1 MALKIEYLPVGKLL
15 RYAKNSRTHSDEQV
29 EQLVNSI
36 REFGFTNPV
45 LIDEKNE
52 LIAGH
57 GRLAAAEILEMDKVP
72 AIRLSNL
79 SEKQKKAYRIADNKL
94 ALNAGWDMQLL
105 AEEVKELMDDDF
117 DIDLLGFN
125 DAELD
130 EMLSDEQPQEE
141 DDNSSL
147 LFKLSTWLLIKNV
160 FPRRIWKLHCC
171 WMFIVSTT
179 TRMKRMRDL
188 FSILLMVAS
197 NGHRQ

>member
-1 MALKIEYLPVGKLL
+1 MAVKNGSKIEYLPVGKLL

-79 SEKQKKAYRIADNKL
+79 SEN
-94 ALNAGWDMQLL
+94 
-105 AEEVKELMDDDF
+105 
-117 DIDLLGFN
+117 
-125 DAELD
+125 
-130 EMLSDEQPQEE
+130 
-141 DDNSSL
+141 
-147 LFKLSTWLLIKNV
+147 
-160 FPRRIWKLHCC
+160 RRRLTGLQITSWP
-171 WMFIVSTT
+171 
-179 TRMKRMRDL
+179 
-188 FSILLMVAS
+188 
-197 NGHRQ
+197 

>member
-15 RYAKNSRTHSDEQV
+15 RYAKNSRTHSDKQV

-141 DDNSSL
+141 DDNSSPVVQIKYLAIDKERIPATDMEIAL
-147 LFKLSTWLLIKNV
+147 LLDVYRQYHDAHETHEGFVQYL
-160 FPRRIWKLHCC
+160 
-171 WMFIVSTT
+171 
-179 TRMKRMRDL
+179 
-188 FSILLMVAS
+188 A
-197 NGHRQ
+197 NGCK

>member
-1 MALKIEYLPVGKLL
+1 MEYLPVGKLL

-105 AEEVKELMDDDF
+105 AEEVKALMDDDF

-141 DDNSSL
+141 DDNSSPVVQIKYLAIDKERIPATDMEIAL
-147 LFKLSTWLLIKNV
+147 LLDVYRQYHDAHETHEGFVQYL
-160 FPRRIWKLHCC
+160 
-171 WMFIVSTT
+171 
-179 TRMKRMRDL
+179 
-188 FSILLMVAS
+188 A
-197 NGHRQ
+197 NGCK

>member
-125 DAELD
+125 DVELD

-141 DDNSSL
+141 DDNSSPVVQIKYLSIDKERIPATDMEIAL
-147 LFKLSTWLLIKNV
+147 LLDVYRQYHDAHETHEGFVQYL
-160 FPRRIWKLHCC
+160 
-171 WMFIVSTT
+171 
-179 TRMKRMRDL
+179 
-188 FSILLMVAS
+188 A
-197 NGHRQ
+197 NGCK

>member
-141 DDNSSL
+141 DDNSSPVVQIKYLAIDKERIPATDMEIAL
-147 LFKLSTWLLIKNV
+147 LLDVYRQYHGAHETHEGFVQYL
-160 FPRRIWKLHCC
+160 
-171 WMFIVSTT
+171 
-179 TRMKRMRDL
+179 
-188 FSILLMVAS
+188 A
-197 NGHRQ
+197 NGCK

>member
-141 DDNSSL
+141 DDNSSPVVQIKYLAIDKERIPATDMEIAL
-147 LFKLSTWLLIKNV
+147 LLDVYRQYHDAHATHEGFVQYL
-160 FPRRIWKLHCC
+160 
-171 WMFIVSTT
+171 
-179 TRMKRMRDL
+179 
-188 FSILLMVAS
+188 A
-197 NGHRQ
+197 NGCK

>member
-105 AEEVKELMDDDF
+105 AEEVKALMDDDF

-141 DDNSSL
+141 DDNYSPVVQIKYLAIDKERIPATDMEIAL
-147 LFKLSTWLLIKNV
+147 LLDVYRQYHDAHETHEGFVQYL
-160 FPRRIWKLHCC
+160 
-171 WMFIVSTT
+171 
-179 TRMKRMRDL
+179 
-188 FSILLMVAS
+188 A
-197 NGHRQ
+197 NGCK

>member
-1 MALKIEYLPVGKLL
+1 MTLKIEYLPVGKLL
-15 RYAKNSRTHSDEQV
+15 RYAKNLRTHSDEQV

-141 DDNSSL
+141 DDNSSPVVQIKYLAIDKERIPATDMEIAL
-147 LFKLSTWLLIKNV
+147 LLDVYRQYHDAHETHEGFVQYL
-160 FPRRIWKLHCC
+160 
-171 WMFIVSTT
+171 
-179 TRMKRMRDL
+179 
-188 FSILLMVAS
+188 A
-197 NGHRQ
+197 NGCK

>member
-1 MALKIEYLPVGKLL
+1 ALKIEYLPVGKLL

-141 DDNSSL
+141 DDNSSPVVQIKYLAIDKERIPATDMEIAL
-147 LFKLSTWLLIKNV
+147 LLDVYRQYHDAHETHEGFVQYL
-160 FPRRIWKLHCC
+160 
-171 WMFIVSTT
+171 
-179 TRMKRMRDL
+179 
-188 FSILLMVAS
+188 A
-197 NGHRQ
+197 NGCK

>member
-1 MALKIEYLPVGKLL
+1 MTLKIEYLPLGKLL

-29 EQLVNSI
+29 DQLVNSI

-57 GRLAAAEILEMDKVP
+57 GRLAAAEILELDKVP

-105 AEEVKELMDDDF
+105 AEEVRELMDDDF
-117 DIDLLGFN
+117 DIDLLGFH
-125 DAELD
+125 ETEID
-130 EMLSDEQPQEE
+130 EMLVVETPPDEGDDAPPVDSD
-141 DDNSSL
+141 
-147 LFKLSTWLLIKNV
+147 
-160 FPRRIWKLHCC
+160 
-171 WMFIVSTT
+171 
-179 TRMKRMRDL
+179 
-188 FSILLMVAS
+188 
-197 NGHRQ
+197 

>member
-141 DDNSSL
+141 DDNSSPVVQIKYLAIDKERIPATDMEIAL
-147 LFKLSTWLLIKNV
+147 LLDV
-160 FPRRIWKLHCC
+160 YRQYHDAHE
-171 WMFIVSTT
+171 
-179 TRMKRMRDL
+179 TREGFVQYL
-188 FSILLMVAS
+188 A
-197 NGHRQ
+197 NGCK

>member
-141 DDNSSL
+141 DDNSSPVVQIKYLAIDKERIPATDMEIAL
-147 LFKLSTWLLIKNV
+147 LLDVYRQYHDAHETHEGFVQYLV
-160 FPRRIWKLHCC
+160 
-171 WMFIVSTT
+171 
-179 TRMKRMRDL
+179 
-188 FSILLMVAS
+188 
-197 NGHRQ
+197 NGCK

>member
-1 MALKIEYLPVGKLL
+1 LKIEYLPVGKLL

-141 DDNSSL
+141 DDNSSPVVQIKYLAIDKERIPATDMEIAL
-147 LFKLSTWLLIKNV
+147 LLDVYRQYHDAHETHEGFVQYL
-160 FPRRIWKLHCC
+160 
-171 WMFIVSTT
+171 
-179 TRMKRMRDL
+179 
-188 FSILLMVAS
+188 A
-197 NGHRQ
+197 NGCK

>member
-72 AIRLSNL
+72 AIRLGNL

-105 AEEVKELMDDDF
+105 AEEVKALMDDDF

-141 DDNSSL
+141 DDNSSPVVQIKYLAIDKERIPATDMEIAL
-147 LFKLSTWLLIKNV
+147 LLDVYRQYHDAHETHEGFVQYL
-160 FPRRIWKLHCC
+160 
-171 WMFIVSTT
+171 
-179 TRMKRMRDL
+179 
-188 FSILLMVAS
+188 A
-197 NGHRQ
+197 NGCK

>member
-105 AEEVKELMDDDF
+105 AEEVKKLMDDDF

-141 DDNSSL
+141 DDNSSPVVQIKYLAIDKERIPATDMEIAL
-147 LFKLSTWLLIKNV
+147 LLDVYRQYHDAHETHEGFVQYL
-160 FPRRIWKLHCC
+160 
-171 WMFIVSTT
+171 
-179 TRMKRMRDL
+179 
-188 FSILLMVAS
+188 A
-197 NGHRQ
+197 NGCK

>member
-141 DDNSSL
+141 DDNSSPVVQIKYLAIDKERIPATDMEIAL
-147 LFKLSTWLLIKNV
+147 LLDVYRQYHDAHET
-160 FPRRIWKLHCC
+160 HE
-171 WMFIVSTT
+171 
-179 TRMKRMRDL
+179 DL

>member
-130 EMLSDEQPQEE
+130 EMLRDEQPQEE
-141 DDNSSL
+141 DDNSSPVVQIKYLSIDKERIPATDMEIAL
-147 LFKLSTWLLIKNV
+147 LLDVYRQYHDAHETHEGFVQYL
-160 FPRRIWKLHCC
+160 
-171 WMFIVSTT
+171 
-179 TRMKRMRDL
+179 
-188 FSILLMVAS
+188 A
-197 NGHRQ
+197 NGCK

>member
-1 MALKIEYLPVGKLL
+1 EYLPVGKLL

-130 EMLSDEQPQEE
+130 EMLSDEQPREE
-141 DDNSSL
+141 DDNSSPVVQIKYLAIDKERIPATDMEIAL
-147 LFKLSTWLLIKNV
+147 LLDVYRQYHDAHETHEGFVQYL
-160 FPRRIWKLHCC
+160 
-171 WMFIVSTT
+171 
-179 TRMKRMRDL
+179 
-188 FSILLMVAS
+188 A
-197 NGHRQ
+197 NGCK

>member
-141 DDNSSL
+141 DDNSSPVVQIKYLSIDKERIPSTDMEIAL
-147 LFKLSTWLLIKNV
+147 LLDVYRQYHDAHETHEGFVQYL
-160 FPRRIWKLHCC
+160 
-171 WMFIVSTT
+171 
-179 TRMKRMRDL
+179 
-188 FSILLMVAS
+188 A
-197 NGHRQ
+197 NGCK

>member
-94 ALNAGWDMQLL
+94 ALIAGWDMQLL

-141 DDNSSL
+141 DDNSSPVVQIKYLAIDKERIPATDMEIAL
-147 LFKLSTWLLIKNV
+147 LLDVYRQYHDAHETHEGFVQYL
-160 FPRRIWKLHCC
+160 
-171 WMFIVSTT
+171 
-179 TRMKRMRDL
+179 
-188 FSILLMVAS
+188 A
-197 NGHRQ
+197 NGCK

>member
-130 EMLSDEQPQEE
+130 EMLSDEQPQKE
-141 DDNSSL
+141 DDNSSPVVQIKYLAIDKERIPATDMEIAL
-147 LFKLSTWLLIKNV
+147 LLDVYRQYHDAHETHEGFVQYL
-160 FPRRIWKLHCC
+160 
-171 WMFIVSTT
+171 
-179 TRMKRMRDL
+179 
-188 FSILLMVAS
+188 A
-197 NGHRQ
+197 NGCK

>member
-29 EQLVNSI
+29 EQLVSSI

-141 DDNSSL
+141 DDNSSPVVQIKYLAIDKERIPATDMEIAL
-147 LFKLSTWLLIKNV
+147 LLDVYRQYHDAHETHEGFVQYL
-160 FPRRIWKLHCC
+160 
-171 WMFIVSTT
+171 
-179 TRMKRMRDL
+179 
-188 FSILLMVAS
+188 A
-197 NGHRQ
+197 NGCK

>member
-105 AEEVKELMDDDF
+105 TEEVKELMDDDF

-141 DDNSSL
+141 DDNSSPVVQIKYLSIDKERIPATDMEIAL
-147 LFKLSTWLLIKNV
+147 LLDVYRQYHDAHETHEGFVQYL
-160 FPRRIWKLHCC
+160 
-171 WMFIVSTT
+171 
-179 TRMKRMRDL
+179 
-188 FSILLMVAS
+188 A
-197 NGHRQ
+197 NGCK

>member
-141 DDNSSL
+141 DDNSSPVVQIKYLAIDKECIPATDMEIAL
-147 LFKLSTWLLIKNV
+147 LLDVYRQYHDAHETHEGFVQYL
-160 FPRRIWKLHCC
+160 
-171 WMFIVSTT
+171 
-179 TRMKRMRDL
+179 
-188 FSILLMVAS
+188 A
-197 NGHRQ
+197 NGCK

>member
-105 AEEVKELMDDDF
+105 AEEVKALMDDDF
-117 DIDLLGFN
+117 DIDIDLLGFN

-141 DDNSSL
+141 DDNSSPVVQIKYLAIDKERIPATDMEIAL
-147 LFKLSTWLLIKNV
+147 LLDVYRQYHDAHETHEGFVQYL
-160 FPRRIWKLHCC
+160 
-171 WMFIVSTT
+171 
-179 TRMKRMRDL
+179 
-188 FSILLMVAS
+188 A
-197 NGHRQ
+197 NGCK

>member
-141 DDNSSL
+141 DDNSSPVVQIKYLAIDKERIPATDMEIAL
-147 LFKLSTWLLIKNV
+147 LLDVYRQYNDAHETHEGFVQYL
-160 FPRRIWKLHCC
+160 
-171 WMFIVSTT
+171 
-179 TRMKRMRDL
+179 
-188 FSILLMVAS
+188 A
-197 NGHRQ
+197 NGCK

>member
-105 AEEVKELMDDDF
+105 AEEVKALMDDDF

-141 DDNSSL
+141 DDNSSPVVQIKFLAIDKERIPATDMEIAL
-147 LFKLSTWLLIKNV
+147 LLDVYRQYHDAHETHEGFVQYL
-160 FPRRIWKLHCC
+160 
-171 WMFIVSTT
+171 
-179 TRMKRMRDL
+179 
-188 FSILLMVAS
+188 A
-197 NGHRQ
+197 NGCK

>member
-130 EMLSDEQPQEE
+130 EMLSDEQPREE
-141 DDNSSL
+141 DDNSSPVVQIKYLAIDKERIPATDMEIAL
-147 LFKLSTWLLIKNV
+147 LLDVYRQYHDAHETHEGFVQYL
-160 FPRRIWKLHCC
+160 
-171 WMFIVSTT
+171 
-179 TRMKRMRDL
+179 
-188 FSILLMVAS
+188 A
-197 NGHRQ
+197 NGCK

>member
-94 ALNAGWDMQLL
+94 SLNAGWDMQLL

-141 DDNSSL
+141 DDNSSPVVQIKYLAIDKERIPATDMEIAL
-147 LFKLSTWLLIKNV
+147 LLDVYRQYHDAHETHEGFVQYL
-160 FPRRIWKLHCC
+160 
-171 WMFIVSTT
+171 
-179 TRMKRMRDL
+179 
-188 FSILLMVAS
+188 A
-197 NGHRQ
+197 NGCK

>member
-141 DDNSSL
+141 DDNSSPVVQIKYLSIDKERIPATDMEIAL
-147 LFKLSTWLLIKNV
+147 LLDVYCQYHDAHETHEGFVQYL
-160 FPRRIWKLHCC
+160 
-171 WMFIVSTT
+171 
-179 TRMKRMRDL
+179 
-188 FSILLMVAS
+188 A
-197 NGHRQ
+197 NGCK

>member
-130 EMLSDEQPQEE
+130 EMLSDEQPEEE
-141 DDNSSL
+141 DDNSSPVVQIKYLAIDKERIPATDMEIAL
-147 LFKLSTWLLIKNV
+147 LLDVYRQYHDAHETHEGFVQYL
-160 FPRRIWKLHCC
+160 
-171 WMFIVSTT
+171 
-179 TRMKRMRDL
+179 
-188 FSILLMVAS
+188 A
-197 NGHRQ
+197 NGCK

>member
-141 DDNSSL
+141 DDNSSPVVQIKYLAIDKERIPATDMEIAL
-147 LFKLSTWLLIKNV
+147 LLDVYRQYHDAHETHEGFVQYL
-160 FPRRIWKLHCC
+160 
-171 WMFIVSTT
+171 
-179 TRMKRMRDL
+179 
-188 FSILLMVAS
+188 A
-197 NGHRQ
+197 NGCK

>member
-130 EMLSDEQPQEE
+130 EQPQEE
-141 DDNSSL
+141 DDNSSPVVQIKYLAIDKERIPATDMEIAL
-147 LFKLSTWLLIKNV
+147 LLDVYRQYHDAHETHEGFVQYL
-160 FPRRIWKLHCC
+160 
-171 WMFIVSTT
+171 
-179 TRMKRMRDL
+179 
-188 FSILLMVAS
+188 A
-197 NGHRQ
+197 NGCK

>member
-57 GRLAAAEILEMDKVP
+57 GRLAAAEILEMDNVP

-141 DDNSSL
+141 DDNSSPVVQIKYLAIDKERIPATDMEIAL
-147 LFKLSTWLLIKNV
+147 LLDVYRQYHDAHETHEGFVQYL
-160 FPRRIWKLHCC
+160 
-171 WMFIVSTT
+171 
-179 TRMKRMRDL
+179 
-188 FSILLMVAS
+188 A
-197 NGHRQ
+197 NGCK